1 MDRDEALARE
11 EEMLRAKRQEIL
23 TRLNSYDSGATE
35 DDRREEKA
43 REQGREIG
51 RQEALET
58 GRRGLGSVGF
68 PSF

>member
-1 MDRDEALARE
+1 MDRD
-11 EEMLRAKRQEIL
+11 EMLRAKRREIL
-23 TRLNSYDSGATE
+23 ARLDSYDSGSTE

-58 GRRGLGSVGF
+58 GHRGLGSVGI
-68 PSF
+68 PI